1 MRGKARRALS
11 VFLALTMVLMGIPGG
26 RTPVGKAVAADGV
39 TYAVDSSMG
48 NVVDILDA
56 YALIVFGRMQVEGH
70 QHTNTLTNEFYGLEA
85 AERDRF
91 KNEFSVRSYINTEKN
106 PHPNYIR
113 RFVNMD
119 QVHSTE
125 QDQRLAIFGT
135 GNEKLYIGESHTVG
149 QQEHNHQMATTLDG
163 HILRG
168 SDEIEQDTANRKY
181 IDLAKLQKNVGYY
194 SSQLAEMENNGNVRT
209 RYVLNDSYIRVND
222 TTGLAVVNVR
232 ANQLTALAN
241 TDMKVYFPSN
251 SSSGLLINIDMAGS
265 NSFTLKHDD
274 IYIGNRKIELVE
286 EIYNQNVN
294 RIYWNF
300 YDSSKTDGNYTGNI
314 VIKENFVG
322 TVIAPY
328 ANLESKGINGDIVVN
343 NAKITGESHKVRHI
357 NNLPDPQPIN
367 TADFGIIKT
376 YEGAELASMSAS
388 ERNALLGGTEFTVY
402 KQDGTTVAAGP
413 KSLSWNSGSRRAEV
427 LFEDLICGESE
438 DVYYFKIKETKA
450 PAGYKKN
457 DVTVDCK
464 VERDKKTGLLKA
476 YYKRSTQ
483 SDSAY
488 SENFP
493 QFENIKKQEIN
504 PTLSMD
510 GWTYGEDANDP
521 VLSNNPS
528 TGEVTYTYEK
538 KNDDGSYTQVD
549 APVNAGEYRVTAHIA
564 ETDDYCEGTATATFT
579 VEKAPNTAE
588 ITTTA
593 RVQRNV
599 NGTSHTLDLSALVS
613 NPIGTVTYSFVG
625 NRRDCTLSSEGILK
639 PSGQTG
645 NVTIRVNVAGD
656 ENHLPTSELIT
667 VTITRNGTFET
678 SVSLDDWAY
687 GENPKDP
694 VLGPNVSGGRTTIV
708 YKRASDPD
716 SRYSRNIPTEP
727 GDYVVRYTI
736 AAANGYESVST
747 TDTFTIHKAEPTV
760 KVTQESWTYDEEP
773 GQGRVSATGVLPP
786 DTISI
791 ESVMYK
797 RAEDGD
803 DAYESAIP
811 SDAGEYVV
819 RVITKEN
826 DHYKSVTATTTFS
839 IYKASVSPSVSLD
852 DWTYGEEARRPF
864 LTGNTG
870 NGEVTYTY
878 EKAIG
883 NGQYEPVDKPLDAGE
898 YRLTAHIAATNN
910 YEEGT
915 AQTEFEIHKADNAAT
930 VEETAQVVRDGRELQ
945 LSELVNSVVDDEEIS
960 YAIIDGDGTGST
972 LDSATGLFVSGPNT
986 GTVIVEVT
994 FGGNNNVNPVTKT
1007 ITITVNDKKNFDF
1020 DVAQDG
1026 IVYGESLADP
1036 EITGL
1041 PEDVNAADA
1050 VIKYRDKNG
1059 QLSEDKPTEPGNYT
1073 VVVSF
1078 PENSE
1083 YNEAVSEC
1091 DFTIEKAKVTP
1102 SVSQA
1107 DAVFGDE
1114 IEDPELK
1121 NHPEN
1126 AAITAVE
1133 YKRKGTDDSFTTEKP
1148 TEVGEYIVRVTYAET
1163 EHYKGGTAT
1172 TEFEIA
1178 KAPITPSV
1186 TLDDWTYG
1194 ESAKIAVVQGI
1205 PQDVEYGPLEY
1216 RLKSDADIDENY
1228 TTEIPTEAGEYVVRV
1243 VVPES
1248 EQYKGAVAK
1257 DDFTIKKAKSEIL
1270 LVDDGESAEV
1280 VRDHEIDISQN
1291 VDPDSVDDD
1300 VKLEYSLAEEIPG
1313 VTIDPETGVVTV
1325 GNDVPVNTE
1334 ITVVV
1339 KALDDPNHEESDP
1352 VEIKVKVI
1360 DKKENPTEVS
1370 ADDKTYDG
1378 EPADVTTSN
1387 VPEGAETAVEYQKKN
1402 PQTGEYEKLPEGT
1415 QPTDAGDYKAV
1426 VTVSETKEFRGA
1438 EITKEFTIDKAEN
1451 AATVE
1456 ETAQVVRDG
1465 RELDLSE
1472 LVNSVVDDE
1481 EISYAIID
1489 GDGTGSTLDSATG
1502 LFVSGP
1508 NTGTVIVEV
1517 TFGGNNNVNPV
1528 TKTITITVN
1537 DKKNFD
1543 FDVAQDGIVYGE
1555 SLADP
1560 EITGLP
1566 EDVNAADAVI
1576 KYRDK
1581 NGQLSEDK
1589 PTEPGNYTVVVSFP
1603 ENSEY
1608 NEAVSECDFTIE
1620 KAKVTPSVSQADA
1633 VFGDEIEDPE
1643 LKNHPENAAIT
1654 AVEYKRKGTDDSFT
1668 TEKPTEVGEYIVRV
1682 TYAETEHYKGGT
1694 ATTEFEIA
1702 KAPITPSVTLDDWT
1716 YGESAKIAVVQ
1727 GIPQDVEYGPLEYR
1741 LKSDA
1746 DIDENYTTEI
1756 PTEAGEYVVRVVV
1769 PESEQYKGAVA
1780 KDDFTIKKAK
1790 SEILLVD
1797 DGESAEVVRDHEIDI
1812 SQNVDPDSV
1821 DDDVKLEYS
1830 LAEEIP
1836 GVTIDPETGVVTV
1849 GNDVPVNTEIT
1860 VVVKALDD
1868 PNHEESDPVEIKVKV
1883 IDKKENPTEVSADD
1897 KTYDGEPADVTT
1909 SNVPEGAET
1918 AVEYQ
1923 KKNPQTGE
1931 YEKLPEG
1938 TQPTDA
1944 GDYKVVVTVSETKEF
1959 RGAEITEEFTI
1970 DKAEDPAEVTNE
1982 ASLTR
1987 DHSIDLTTLVSE
1999 AIGDVTFEVIDGVGE
2014 LAEDG
2019 TTYNA
2024 GNQTETVRIRVVIA
2038 DSDNYNGREEI
2049 ITLTITDKKT
2059 IVDPA
2064 VEIEGWTYGE
2074 DANKPSLTEGSNPGN
2089 GAVTYRYKKAGADDS
2104 EYTTDPPSEAGD
2116 YFVQAVIDETKDYC
2130 GATVVKAFT
2139 IEKAEN
2145 GLTVTTPEE
2154 EVVRGG
2160 TVSVAD
2166 NVKDNDGAVTFS
2178 AETPVEGVTVAED
2191 GTVTVSSDVA
2201 PGTVI
2206 TIIAA
2211 AAGDDNHFA
2220 SNPEEPK
2227 KITITVLDKEPNET
2241 TVSISDKTYDGQPA
2255 EPVITGVA
2263 DGATPEAKYQKKD
2276 ATGEYVDL
2284 PEGTTPKD
2292 AGDYRVIVT
2301 VPETDDVCG
2310 TEIAKEFT
2318 IGRAKAT
2325 VRAKNAS
2332 VPYGSNAPEYETEI
2346 TGLVDGENPLS
2357 FTVACEDGEVSTLDV
2372 GEYVIKP
2379 TGDAVQGNYEVT
2391 YEPGTLTIT
2400 KAEITPSVTQEGCEY
2415 GETLPTPVVSDNPG
2429 DGAIVKKE
2437 YKVQGAG
2444 DDTYTEEVPTD
2455 AGKYT
2460 VRVTVGETKN
2470 YKSGTATADFEIT
2483 KAEDPAVI
2491 STDGKDNEVTVNTQP
2506 DDDHKIDLNQFV
2518 EGAEGDVTF
2527 TIDEDDSTAGGAM
2540 IDKKGNL
2547 VPGSEIGEVTVI
2559 VKIADSENHK
2569 GKEEKIVIKV
2579 TPKKD
2584 VEIKVTQE
2592 DITYGDTLPRPEI
2605 SGTPEDVTPSEIVIE
2620 YRKKDGTEYT
2630 TTQPTDAG
2638 DYVVRVK
2645 IPETSEH
2652 AAASAETE
2660 FTIKKAND
2668 PAVIDVNGGTVKNNT
2683 SADDGHSVNLNDLV
2697 KDAIGDVAFA
2707 IDTKGSTAK
2716 DAQIDSDGFL
2726 IPGSQTGTVKV
2737 IVTVVDS
2744 KNHVGKTETITVTVT
2759 EKDTEELPVDQK
2771 GCTYG
2776 EDLPDPEFPQI
2787 ENGKVTISYSGTLA
2801 DGTDCILP
2809 PGEKPTEAGTYI
2821 VTVVCETADTVY
2833 TGKAEFTIAKA
2844 VPEIGNV
2851 TAKNVHNSKDPAKA
2865 EITRSNKTLPGK
2877 LSITEVEL
2885 SEGTGTYHWTFVPE
2899 DTNNY
2904 EGLEGTV
2911 KITMTEHDWSDWE
2924 IVKEAT
2930 ETEEGLARR
2939 VCTICG
2945 ETEEKVI
2952 PKLKKKTDPEED
2964 PKGVYKPEGSDTK
2977 TYIKDSEEPV
2987 TVVIHRDQDDE
2998 KTPEMFDGVTSGGKA
3013 LTEGEDYKVDAKG
3026 TITILPKFLDLLP
3039 PGEYSLAVQFK
3050 DGDPVR
3056 ITVIV
3061 KEKTSPDSPKT
3072 GDVQILIWWMAFL
3085 SAATLFL
3092 VAKKRRDE
3100 QEEQATV

>member
-26 RTPVGKAVAADGV
+26 STPVKKAVAADGV
-39 TYAVDSSMG
+39 TYTVDSSMG

-135 GNEKLYIGESHTVG
+135 GNEKLYIGEGHTVG

-168 SDEIEQDTANRKY
+168 SDEIEQDTASRKY

-194 SSQLAEMENNGNVRT
+194 SGQLAEMENNGNVRT
-209 RYVLNDSYIRVND
+209 RYVLNDSYIRVNN

-265 NSFTLKHDD
+265 STFTLKHDD

-314 VIKENFVG
+314 IIKENFVG

-388 ERNALLGGTEFTVY
+388 ERNTLLGGTEFTVY

-427 LFEDLICGESE
+427 LFEDLNCGESG

-464 VERDKKTGLLKA
+464 VERDKKTGLLKV

-504 PTLSMD
+504 PTLSID

-625 NRRDCTLSSEGILK
+625 NRRDCTLSSGGILK

-645 NVTIRVNVAGD
+645 TVTIRVDVAGD
-656 ENHLPTSELIT
+656 ENHLSTSEFIT

-678 SVSLDDWAY
+678 SISLDDWAY
-687 GENPKDP
+687 GENPKNP

-708 YKRASDPD
+708 YKKASDPD
-716 SRYSRNIPTEP
+716 NRYSRNIPTEP

-736 AAANGYESVST
+736 AAANGYESVSA
-747 TDTFTIHKAEPTV
+747 TDEFTIHKAEPTV
-760 KVTQESWTYDEEP
+760 IVTHESWTYGEEP
-773 GQGRVSATGVLPP
+773 GQGRVSVNGLVPP

-811 SDAGEYVV
+811 SDAGEYVF

-826 DHYKSVTATTTFS
+826 DHYKSATATTTFS
-839 IYKASVSPSVSLD
+839 IYKASVSPSVSQD
-852 DWTYGEEARRPF
+852 DWTYGEEAHPPF
-864 LTGNTG
+864 LTGNAG

-883 NGQYEPVDKPLDAGE
+883 NGQYEPVDKPVDAGE
-898 YRLTAHIAATNN
+898 YRMTAHIAATNN
-910 YEEGT
+910 YEAGT
-915 AQTEFEIHKADNAAT
+915 AQTEFEIHKADNEAT
-930 VEETAQVVRDGRELQ
+930 VVETAQVVRDGRELD
-945 LSELVNSVVDDEEIS
+945 LSELVNSVVDDEEIV

-1007 ITITVNDKKNFDF
+1007 IAITVNDKKNFDF

-1059 QLSEDKPTEPGNYT
+1059 QLSEDKPKEPGNYT

-1091 DFTIEKAKVTP
+1091 DFTIDKAVVTP
-1102 SVSQA
+1102 SVSQK

-1114 IEDPELK
+1114 IKDPELK

-1133 YKRKGTDDSFTTEKP
+1133 YKRKGTDDDFTMEKP

-1172 TEFEIA
+1172 TEFEIT

-1228 TTEIPTEAGEYVVRV
+1228 TTEVPTDAGEYVVRV

-1248 EQYKGAVAK
+1248 EQYQGGAAK
-1257 DDFTIKKAKSEIL
+1257 DEFTIKKAKSEVL

-1325 GNDVPVNTE
+1325 GNDVPENTE

-1378 EPADVTTSN
+1378 EPA
-1387 VPEGAETAVEYQKKN
+1387 E
-1402 PQTGEYEKLPEGT
+1402 
-1415 QPTDAGDYKAV
+1415 
-1426 VTVSETKEFRGA
+1426 
-1438 EITKEFTIDKAEN
+1438 
-1451 AATVE
+1451 
-1456 ETAQVVRDG
+1456 
-1465 RELDLSE
+1465 
-1472 LVNSVVDDE
+1472 
-1481 EISYAIID
+1481 
-1489 GDGTGSTLDSATG
+1489 
-1502 LFVSGP
+1502 
-1508 NTGTVIVEV
+1508 
-1517 TFGGNNNVNPV
+1517 
-1528 TKTITITVN
+1528 
-1537 DKKNFD
+1537 
-1543 FDVAQDGIVYGE
+1543 
-1555 SLADP
+1555 
-1560 EITGLP
+1560 
-1566 EDVNAADAVI
+1566 
-1576 KYRDK
+1576 
-1581 NGQLSEDK
+1581 
-1589 PTEPGNYTVVVSFP
+1589 
-1603 ENSEY
+1603 
-1608 NEAVSECDFTIE
+1608 
-1620 KAKVTPSVSQADA
+1620 
-1633 VFGDEIEDPE
+1633 
-1643 LKNHPENAAIT
+1643 
-1654 AVEYKRKGTDDSFT
+1654 
-1668 TEKPTEVGEYIVRV
+1668 
-1682 TYAETEHYKGGT
+1682 
-1694 ATTEFEIA
+1694 
-1702 KAPITPSVTLDDWT
+1702 
-1716 YGESAKIAVVQ
+1716 
-1727 GIPQDVEYGPLEYR
+1727 
-1741 LKSDA
+1741 
-1746 DIDENYTTEI
+1746 
-1756 PTEAGEYVVRVVV
+1756 
-1769 PESEQYKGAVA
+1769 
-1780 KDDFTIKKAK
+1780 
-1790 SEILLVD
+1790 
-1797 DGESAEVVRDHEIDI
+1797 
-1812 SQNVDPDSV
+1812 
-1821 DDDVKLEYS
+1821 
-1830 LAEEIP
+1830 
-1836 GVTIDPETGVVTV
+1836 
-1849 GNDVPVNTEIT
+1849 
-1860 VVVKALDD
+1860 
-1868 PNHEESDPVEIKVKV
+1868 
-1883 IDKKENPTEVSADD
+1883 
-1897 KTYDGEPADVTT
+1897 VTT

-1959 RGAEITEEFTI
+1959 RGAEITKEFTI
-1970 DKAEDPAEVTNE
+1970 DKAKDPAEVTNE

-1999 AIGDVTFEVIDGVGE
+1999 AIGDVSFEVLDGAGE
-2014 LAEDG
+2014 LADDG

-2049 ITLTITDKKT
+2049 ITLTIGDKKT

-2089 GAVTYRYKKAGADDS
+2089 GDVTYRYKKAGADDS

-2139 IEKAEN
+2139 IKKAEN

-2178 AETPVEGVTVAED
+2178 AETPIEGVTVGED

-2206 TIIAA
+2206 TIVAA

-2263 DGATPEAKYQKKD
+2263 DGATPEVKYQKKD

-2292 AGDYRVIVT
+2292 TGDYRVIVT

-2483 KAEDPAVI
+2483 KAKDPAVI

-2506 DDDHKIDLNQFV
+2506 DDNHKIDLNQFV
-2518 EGAEGDVTF
+2518 EGTEGDVTF

-2540 IDKKGNL
+2540 IDEKGNL

-2620 YRKKDGTEYT
+2620 YRRKDGTEYT
-2630 TTQPTDAG
+2630 TTQPADAG

-2683 SADDGHSVNLNDLV
+2683 SADDGNSVNLNDLV

-2707 IDTKGSTAK
+2707 IDTNGSTAK

-2737 IVTVVDS
+2737 IVTVADS
-2744 KNHVGKTETITVTVT
+2744 KNHVGKTEAITVTVT

-2776 EDLPDPEFPQI
+2776 EELPDPEFPQI
-2787 ENGKVTISYSGTLA
+2787 ENSKVTISYSGTLT

-2833 TGKAEFTIAKA
+2833 TGKAEFVIAKA
-2844 VPEIGNV
+2844 VPEIGKV

-2865 EITRSNKTLPGK
+2865 EITRGNKTLPGK

-2904 EGLEGTV
+2904 ESLEGTV

-3092 VAKKRRDE
+3092 IAKKRRDE
-3100 QEEQATV
+3100 EEEREQATV

>member
-26 RTPVGKAVAADGV
+26 STPVKKAVAADGV
-39 TYAVDSSMG
+39 TYTVDSSMG

-119 QVHSTE
+119 RVHSTE

-135 GNEKLYIGESHTVG
+135 GNEKLYIGEGHTVG

-168 SDEIEQDTANRKY
+168 SDEIEQDTASRKY

-194 SSQLAEMENNGNVRT
+194 SSQLAEMRNNGNVRT

-241 TDMKVYFPSN
+241 TDMKIYFPSN

-265 NSFTLKHDD
+265 STFTLKHDD

-388 ERNALLGGTEFTVY
+388 ERNTLLGGTEFTVY

-427 LFEDLICGESE
+427 LFEDLNCGESE

-464 VERDKKTGLLKA
+464 VERDKKTGLLKV

-504 PTLSMD
+504 PTLSID

-588 ITTTA
+588 ITNTA

-599 NGTSHTLDLSALVS
+599 NGTSHTLDLSALVN

-625 NRRDCTLSSEGILK
+625 NRRDCTLSSGGILK

-645 NVTIRVNVAGD
+645 TVTIRVDVAGD
-656 ENHLPTSELIT
+656 ENHLSTTEFIT

-678 SVSLDDWAY
+678 SISLDDWAY
-687 GENPKDP
+687 GENPKNP

-708 YKRASDPD
+708 YKKASDPD
-716 SRYSRNIPTEP
+716 NRYSRNIPTEP

-736 AAANGYESVST
+736 AAANGYESVSA
-747 TDTFTIHKAEPTV
+747 TDEFTIHKAEPTV
-760 KVTQESWTYDEEP
+760 KVTHESWTYGEEP
-773 GQGRVSATGVLPP
+773 GQGRVSVNGLVPP

-791 ESVMYK
+791 ESAMYK

-811 SDAGEYVV
+811 SDAGEYVF

-826 DHYKSVTATTTFS
+826 NHYKSATATTTFS
-839 IYKASVSPSVSLD
+839 IYKASISPSVSQD
-852 DWTYGEEARRPF
+852 DWTYGEEANPPF
-864 LTGNTG
+864 LTGNAG

-883 NGQYEPVDKPLDAGE
+883 NGQYEPVDKPVDAGE
-898 YRLTAHIAATNN
+898 YRMTAHIAATNN
-910 YEEGT
+910 YEAGT
-915 AQTEFEIHKADNAAT
+915 AQTEFEIHKADNEAT
-930 VEETAQVVRDGRELQ
+930 VVETAQVVRDGRELD
-945 LSELVNSVVDDEEIS
+945 LSELVNSVVDDEEIV

-1007 ITITVNDKKNFDF
+1007 IAITVNDKKNFDF

-1026 IVYGESLADP
+1026 IAYGESLADP

-1091 DFTIEKAKVTP
+1091 DFTIDKAVVTP
-1102 SVSQA
+1102 SVSQK

-1114 IEDPELK
+1114 IKDPELK

-1133 YKRKGTDDSFTTEKP
+1133 YKRKGTDDDFTTEKP

-1172 TEFEIA
+1172 TEFEIT

-1228 TTEIPTEAGEYVVRV
+1228 TTEVPTDAGEYVVRV

-1248 EQYKGAVAK
+1248 EQYQGGAAK
-1257 DDFTIKKAKSEIL
+1257 DEFTIKKAKSEVL

-1370 ADDKTYDG
+1370 
-1378 EPADVTTSN
+1378 V
-1387 VPEGAETAVEYQKKN
+1387 
-1402 PQTGEYEKLPEGT
+1402 
-1415 QPTDAGDYKAV
+1415 
-1426 VTVSETKEFRGA
+1426 
-1438 EITKEFTIDKAEN
+1438 
-1451 AATVE
+1451 
-1456 ETAQVVRDG
+1456 
-1465 RELDLSE
+1465 
-1472 LVNSVVDDE
+1472 
-1481 EISYAIID
+1481 
-1489 GDGTGSTLDSATG
+1489 
-1502 LFVSGP
+1502 
-1508 NTGTVIVEV
+1508 
-1517 TFGGNNNVNPV
+1517 
-1528 TKTITITVN
+1528 
-1537 DKKNFD
+1537 
-1543 FDVAQDGIVYGE
+1543 
-1555 SLADP
+1555 
-1560 EITGLP
+1560 
-1566 EDVNAADAVI
+1566 
-1576 KYRDK
+1576 
-1581 NGQLSEDK
+1581 
-1589 PTEPGNYTVVVSFP
+1589 
-1603 ENSEY
+1603 
-1608 NEAVSECDFTIE
+1608 
-1620 KAKVTPSVSQADA
+1620 
-1633 VFGDEIEDPE
+1633 
-1643 LKNHPENAAIT
+1643 
-1654 AVEYKRKGTDDSFT
+1654 
-1668 TEKPTEVGEYIVRV
+1668 
-1682 TYAETEHYKGGT
+1682 
-1694 ATTEFEIA
+1694 
-1702 KAPITPSVTLDDWT
+1702 
-1716 YGESAKIAVVQ
+1716 
-1727 GIPQDVEYGPLEYR
+1727 
-1741 LKSDA
+1741 
-1746 DIDENYTTEI
+1746 
-1756 PTEAGEYVVRVVV
+1756 
-1769 PESEQYKGAVA
+1769 
-1780 KDDFTIKKAK
+1780 
-1790 SEILLVD
+1790 
-1797 DGESAEVVRDHEIDI
+1797 
-1812 SQNVDPDSV
+1812 
-1821 DDDVKLEYS
+1821 
-1830 LAEEIP
+1830 
-1836 GVTIDPETGVVTV
+1836 
-1849 GNDVPVNTEIT
+1849 
-1860 VVVKALDD
+1860 
-1868 PNHEESDPVEIKVKV
+1868 
-1883 IDKKENPTEVSADD
+1883 DD

-1959 RGAEITEEFTI
+1959 RGAEITKEFTI
-1970 DKAEDPAEVTNE
+1970 DKAKDPAEVTNE

-1999 AIGDVTFEVIDGVGE
+1999 AIGDVTFDVLDGAGE
-2014 LAEDG
+2014 LADDG

-2049 ITLTITDKKT
+2049 ITLTIGDKKT

-2089 GAVTYRYKKAGADDS
+2089 GDVTYRYKKAGADDS

-2139 IEKAEN
+2139 IKKAEN

-2178 AETPVEGVTVAED
+2178 AETPIEGVTVAED
-2191 GTVTVSSDVA
+2191 GTVTVLSDVA

-2206 TIIAA
+2206 TIVAA

-2263 DGATPEAKYQKKD
+2263 DGATPEVKYQKKD

-2284 PEGTTPKD
+2284 TEGTTPKD

-2483 KAEDPAVI
+2483 KAKDPAVI

-2518 EGAEGDVTF
+2518 EGTEGDVTF

-2540 IDKKGNL
+2540 IDEKGNL

-2620 YRKKDGTEYT
+2620 YRRKDGTEYT
-2630 TTQPTDAG
+2630 TTQPADAG

-2707 IDTKGSTAK
+2707 IDTNGSTAK

-2726 IPGSQTGTVKV
+2726 IPGSQIGTVKV
-2737 IVTVVDS
+2737 TVTVTDS

-2776 EDLPDPEFPQI
+2776 EELPDPEFPQI
-2787 ENGKVTISYSGTLA
+2787 ENSKVTISYSGTLT

-2809 PGEKPTEAGTYI
+2809 PGEKPTEAGTYT

-2833 TGKAEFTIAKA
+2833 TGKAEFVIAKA
-2844 VPEIGNV
+2844 VPEIGKV

-2904 EGLEGTV
+2904 ESLEGTV

-3092 VAKKRRDE
+3092 IAKKRRDE
-3100 QEEQATV
+3100 EEEREQATV